1 MANQSL
7 TDTAHPMAGQTKAAV
22 YGRVSTRHHGQNPQ
36 VQVDELRSYASRRG
50 WLVEEYID
58 HGVSGSLESRDSL
71 DRLMNDAR
79 RRRFDVVLVWKLD
92 RFARSLKHLVI
103 ALAEL
108 EALGI
113 AFVSVSDNLD
123 LTTPAGRLM
132 FHVIGAMA
140 EFERELCRERIL
152 AGQRHAR
159 AKGKHLGRPRTQVDF
174 ERVKKMRLSGMTWR
188 QIARELD
195 VPLGTLHRACVGSN
209 TVKLSTKVEPC

>member
-7 TDTAHPMAGQTKAAV
+7 TDTAHPMAVQTKAAV
-22 YGRVSTRHHGQNPQ
+22 YSRVSTRHHGQNPQ

-58 HGVSGSLESRDSL
+58 NGVSGSLESRASL

-174 ERVKKMRLSGMTWR
+174 ERARKMRLSGMSWR

-195 VPLGTLHRACVGSN
+195 VPVGTLHRVCAGTEKSRKGS
-209 TVKLSTKVEPC
+209 EA